1 MGHVVRAVTARGGT
15 VVVKLAAKLCGFVVR
30 VPLNGQIFDGFK
42 NEIFENLALMR
53 VKQRYS

>member
-30 VPLNGQIFDGFK
+30 EPLNGQILK
-42 NEIFENLALMR
+42 MR
-53 VKQRYS
+53 FLKISV